1 MGGVLTGVHFSNKA
15 QESSPA
21 KAVLLYLMAGLA
33 AVGAIYLLDASDAP
47 QGANANFLPLSD
59 DSAAKLGMSTA
70 EQEAFNSELP
80 MINAVKEE
88 CLLRAER
95 ELTDSGSHELSVG
108 QASSAIRQQW
118 QAIAPGALSIE
129 AIAAVEKIGRGIE

>member
-1 MGGVLTGVHFSNKA
+1 LSTKA

-33 AVGAIYLLDASDAP
+33 AVGAIYLLDANDAP